1 MAVEQE
7 NFSLYT
13 YVDDNT
19 VSWNKRGEKE
29 AVRQAVDG
37 SSAAGAHPGWGRSS
51 ARHSPRTI
59 TYMDLTTFRTKR
71 VIFYTAAAYAGIT
84 LGTSTLTFV
93 IPGSAT
99 GVVYTANK
107 KTAERSPSAAAGPN
121 LAEHA

>member
-1 MAVEQE
+1 MAIEQE

-13 YVDDNT
+13 YVDDNG

-37 SSAAGAHPGWGRSS
+37 SSAAGAHPGWGRTST
-51 ARHSPRTI
+51 RHSPRTI
-59 TYMDLTTFRTKR
+59 TYVDGTTFRTKR
-71 VIFYTAAAYAGIT
+71 VVFYTAAAYAAIT
-84 LGTSTLTFV
+84 LGTSTLTFT

-99 GVVYTANK
+99 GVVYTADK
-107 KTAERSPSAAAGPN
+107 KTAERSAKASAGPN